1 MITDMQNN
9 INIIYCI
16 IIAVSQLQYV
26 TTLSQFYERV
36 FVTYA
41 ILNLHRAKLL
51 VEYFAHNSH
60 RPLYFMDRIAWSVQ
74 NVGNFIRVGQH
85 HNNKKVYAKI

>member
-1 MITDMQNN
+1 MITGMQNN

-26 TTLSQFYERV
+26 TTLSQFYEWV

-41 ILNLHRAKLL
+41 ILNLHRAKLF
-51 VEYFAHNSH
+51 VEYFAHNSQ

-74 NVGNFIRVGQH
+74 NIGNFIRAGQH
-85 HNNKKVYAKI
+85 HNNKKV